1 MESEDEYQPQKSD
14 DDTESLP
21 EISLPS
27 LTPTK
32 SKKSADST
40 NKRTPQNSTE
50 NPPRKPPPL
59 LKMDLSSVETL
70 SPIKSITKKEASHHV
85 RETQKLVKK
94 VERLNEECAKQLE
107 LNKMDN
113 EIRDVLRKG
122 GIVGLEEERQE
133 KNQKEAEESSKASPD
148 DSSDEFSSLGLP
160 SMEPKGIPYFTNS
173 PDLMCSLDPPPLTPN
188 ANESK
193 LEELLRDADHPQL
206 NELIQ
211 GDMIAFWYRNHA
223 CPPAVM
229 EWLLKVACLFNDVQL
244 SRCACRTLCSL
255 LSSNADN
262 AWQLSLQ
269 SIETIVHQLG
279 SSDSVHDDIE
289 CGHSQKKVGELV
301 EESDNGYSGRH
312 TSSIA
317 QQLRNMLVI
326 LRCSFES
333 RPIRLKPDEIFD
345 FVRIFLR
352 IAVDPLVLCK
362 PLECDVVSALDVFL
376 STVPEDTLGPAIF
389 SAVSSLLVSLSDPW
403 DKMYIAQMLILTSY
417 CRKTLLRAFCLGCL
431 RNFVGKKSE
440 DERKYLVEG
449 KLFNIAE
456 LSLEELCNTGLSV
469 VLLSFIVIFSQ
480 EYLASLH
487 FEGFYPLFQVV
498 WVTARLLKDEPCQP
512 TELQEVYSELHHL
525 SGRVKDFPN
534 SIWPSLFKDL
544 LSRIMNTV
552 KPSSSLFEECI
563 APVT

>member
-1 MESEDEYQPQKSD
+1 MDSEDEYEPQKSD

-21 EISLPS
+21 EIRLAS

-32 SKKSADST
+32 SKRSADST
-40 NKRTPQNSTE
+40 NNRTPQNSTE

-59 LKMDLSSVETL
+59 LKVDETL
-70 SPIKSITKKEASHHV
+70 SPIKMITKKEASHHV

-133 KNQKEAEESSKASPD
+133 KNQKEAEESNKASLD
-148 DSSDEFSSLGLP
+148 DSNDEFSSLGLP

-173 PDLMCSLDPPPLTPN
+173 PDLMCSLDPPSLGPN
-188 ANESK
+188 ARESK

-211 GDMIAFWYRNHA
+211 GDMIAFWYRNHT

-229 EWLLKVACLFNDVQL
+229 EWLLRVACLFNDVQL

-255 LSSNADN
+255 LSNDVNN

-269 SIETIVHQLG
+269 SIETIVNRLG
-279 SSDSVHDDIE
+279 SADSVHDDNE
-289 CGHSQKKVGELV
+289 CGQSQKKGGEQV
-301 EESDNGYSGRH
+301 EGSNNGYSGRH
-312 TSSIA
+312 TISIA
-317 QQLRNMLVI
+317 QQLKNMLVI
-326 LRCSFES
+326 LRCFFES
-333 RPIRLKPDEIFD
+333 RPVRLKPDEIFS
-345 FVRIFLR
+345 FVHIFLR

-362 PLECDVVSALDVFL
+362 PLEFDAVSALDVFL
-376 STVPEDTLGPAIF
+376 STVPEDALRPAIF
-389 SAVSSLLVSLSDPW
+389 SAVSSLLLLLFDPW

-431 RNFVGKKSE
+431 RNFVDKKSE

-449 KLFNIAE
+449 KLFDITE
-456 LSLEELCNTGLSV
+456 LSLEELCSTGLSA
-469 VLLSFIVIFSQ
+469 VLLSFIVIFRQ

-498 WVTARLLKDEPCQP
+498 WVTARLLKDEPCRP
-512 TELQEVYSELHHL
+512 TELQEVHSELHHL

-544 LSRIMNTV
+544 LSRIMHTV